1 MHLQTSLRGKNYAF
15 RDLRDLM
22 AKASEPKSGDRLA
35 GLAANSAMERVAARV
50 VLAEIKVGDFL
61 DHPLVAPE
69 SDSVSRRILESLDP
83 LVREETAGWTVGELR
98 ERILQS
104 SGTAVAKWGRGLT
117 SDAISAAARLMTN
130 LDLVVGA
137 AKLHVY
143 TTNRT
148 TIGLPGTFSS
158 RLQPNHPVDD
168 LAGILASVR
177 EGLSYGVGDALVG
190 INPAD
195 DSVEAVHR
203 TLDGV
208 SGYIHDVLGVPTQVC
223 VLAHVTTQMRAIARG
238 ARCDVVFQ
246 SIAGTQAG
254 CESFGIPSLEIF
266 DEASEAVRQ
275 GRADLGPNVLYF
287 ETGQGSELS
296 SQSHHGVDQLTLE
309 ARCYGLAR
317 TFDPFLVNSVVGF
330 IGPEYLYDGREVI
343 RAGLEDHFMG
353 KMHGLPMGIDVCH
366 TNAMDADQ
374 NDLDNLLVLL
384 ATAGCNFVMGVPM
397 SDDIMLNYQ
406 STSFHDVASIRELLG
421 KRTAPAFEAWMEDR
435 EILDGD
441 RLAPMAGDPTWIERS
456 RRMEWTPS

>member
-1 MHLQTSLRGKNYAF
+1 MHLQTTLRGKNYTF

-22 AKASEPKSGDRLA
+22 AKANEPKSGDRLA
-35 GLAANSAMERVAARV
+35 GLAASSAMERMAARIL
-50 VLAEIKVGDFL
+50 LAEVKVGDFL

-83 LVREETAGWTVGELR
+83 LTRDETAGWTVGELR

-104 SGTAVAKWGRGLT
+104 SGTAVAKWGRGLS
-117 SDAISAAARLMTN
+117 SDAIAAAARLMTN

-137 AKLHVY
+137 SKLRVFS
-143 TTNRT
+143 TNRT
-148 TIGLPGTFSS
+148 TLGLPGTFSS

-177 EGLSYGVGDALVG
+177 DGFSYGVGDALVG

-195 DSVEAVHR
+195 DSVAAVRR

-208 SGYIHDVLGVPTQVC
+208 SAYVHDVLEVPTQVC
-223 VLAHVTTQMRAIARG
+223 VLAHVTTQMAAIAQG

-266 DEASEAVRQ
+266 DEAAQAVRE
-275 GRADLGPNVLYF
+275 GRSDLGPNVLYF
-287 ETGQGSELS
+287 ETGEGSELS
-296 SQSHHGVDQLTLE
+296 SDSHHGVDQLTLE
-309 ARCYGLAR
+309 SRCYGLAR

-330 IGPEYLYDGREVI
+330 IGPEYLFDGREVI

-353 KMHGLPMGIDVCH
+353 KMHGLPMGVDVCH

-406 STSFHDVASIRELLG
+406 STSFHDVAAVRELLG
-421 KRTAPAFEAWMEDR
+421 KRAAPAFEAWMESR
-435 EILDGD
+435 EILDGG

-456 RRMEWTPS
+456 RRLEWTPS